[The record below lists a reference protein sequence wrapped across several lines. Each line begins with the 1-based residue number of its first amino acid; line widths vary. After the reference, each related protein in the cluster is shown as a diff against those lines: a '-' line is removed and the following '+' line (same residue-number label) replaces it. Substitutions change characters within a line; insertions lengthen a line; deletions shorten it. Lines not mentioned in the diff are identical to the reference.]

1 MNVSLYKYC
10 LGQAKHVLQY
20 ISIHI
25 KQYCWACNEHL
36 QKCLDSKI
44 RRRRTTFKSKSNF
57 FQSLSD
63 DYTGKKYNF
72 LSFRIAVQPQ
82 ADCVAFLEAV
92 ISDFSF
98 LICAVGIS
106 EAASISELFLAMTS
120 KGPPDTIVLAS
131 KLSSPPSPLLP
142 PSSFPPSPRPYW
154 GFAFFETAALSFA
167 PAS

>member
-20 ISIHI
+20 ISIHK

-44 RRRRTTFKSKSNF
+44 RRRRTTFKSQSNF

-98 LICAVGIS
+98 LICDVGIS
-106 EAASISELFLAMTS
+106 EASISEVFLAMTS
-120 KGPPDTIVLAS
+120 KGPPDTIVFAS
-131 KLSSPPSPLLP
+131 KLSSPPSPHP
-142 PSSFPPSPRPYW
+142 PSSSFPALPLHCW
-154 GFAFFETAALSFA
+154 GLAFFERALSFA